1 MVHIMTRVTTCES
14 FARLLD
20 YPDSGLTPA
29 VVECIS
35 GLGPEN
41 SEALSLLEEF
51 RQSQNSMTLEQ
62 LQELYTSTFD
72 LLPDCSLYLGYQLFG
87 DDWRRS
93 TFLADLA
100 GRYRGCGLPAGKE
113 LPDHLCLVLRYLAK
127 EREGSEQLP
136 LIHEC
141 LVPALTRVLKAID
154 KRANPYGLALEAL
167 LVWLKTLTRD
177 ERAISETLDVRR

>member
-1 MVHIMTRVTTCES
+1 M
-14 FARLLD
+14 D
-20 YPDSGLTPA
+20 
-29 VVECIS
+29 CIS
-35 GLGPEN
+35 GLGTENPEG
-41 SEALSLLEEF
+41 LSLLEEF
-51 RQSQNSMTLEQ
+51 RQSQDSMTLEQ

-100 GRYRGCGLPAGKE
+100 GRYRGCGLPVGKE
-113 LPDHLCLVLRYLAK
+113 LPDHLCLILRYLAK
-127 EREGSEQLP
+127 EEEGSDQIP

-154 KRANPYGLALEAL
+154 KKANPYGLALEAL
-167 LVWLKTLTRD
+167 LVWLKTLAGDR
-177 ERAISETLDVRR
+177 RAISETLDVRR